1 MRVFVT
7 GASGFVGSAIVE
19 ELLGAGHEVIGLA
32 RSDAAA
38 ASLAAVGAEVHRGD
52 LRDPESLRYG
62 AAGADAV
69 IHTAFNHDFS
79 RFAEN
84 CELDARAIETLGA
97 ALAGTDRL
105 LVVTSAIGLLAGRG
119 RLATEDDLPS
129 PGTPNPRVATERAAT
144 AVAERGVKVAVV
156 RLPPSVHGDGDHA
169 FVPILIRIAR
179 ERDLSAYAGDREN
192 RWPAV
197 HRHDAARV
205 FRLAL
210 ERGASGA
217 RYHAVAES
225 GVPFRGIAEVIA
237 RRLNVPLA
245 ALAPD
250 EVEAHFGWFA
260 HFATMDCSASAE
272 RTVRALG
279 WQPTRSGLLAD
290 IDRDAYFRS

>member
-7 GASGFVGSAIVE
+7 GASGFIGSAVVE

-32 RSDAAA
+32 RSDAAP
-38 ASLAAVGAEVHRGD
+38 ASLPAIGAEVHHGD
-52 LRDPESLRYG
+52 LGDPESLRSG

-84 CELDARAIETLGA
+84 CELDRRAIETLGA

-105 LVVTSAIGLLAGRG
+105 LVVTSAIGLLAGRD
-119 RLATEDDLPS
+119 RVVSEDDLP
-129 PGTPNPRVATERAAT
+129 PAETPNPRVATERTAA
-144 AVAERGVKVAVV
+144 AVAARGGKVAVV
-156 RLPPSVHGDGDHA
+156 RLPPSVHGDGDHG

-179 ERDLSAYAGDREN
+179 ETGLSAYPSDREN

-197 HRHDAARV
+197 HRLDAARA

-210 ERGASGA
+210 EKGASGV

-225 GVPFRGIAEVIA
+225 GVPFRRIAEVVA
-237 RRLNVPLA
+237 RRLNVPLV
-245 ALAPD
+245 ALAPN
-250 EVEAHFGWFA
+250 EAKAHFGWFA
-260 HFATMDCSASAE
+260 HFAMLDCQASGE
-272 RTVRALG
+272 RTEGALG

-290 IDRDAYFRS
+290 IDREVYFRS